1 MIKIPKP
8 ILTVCKFA
16 FAAVPF
22 IWIFSRVEIDRFIPT
37 IVDVKW
43 WTIPILFMSVI
54 VAMLLQGTRWWLLLR
69 AFSPGLTL
77 RSAMGCHFRSL
88 YYSLLL
94 PNTTAQEIVRT
105 VFMAKRIGKVTSW
118 SAAWICKITGLMV
131 SVGLSIY
138 GLTVLSKVAD
148 SAYFM
153 RIILISAMAMVL
165 LIVFSFSK
173 KVTRPLR
180 HILLRLIPES
190 IVGKVEKMREGIY
203 QYRYKKR
210 YVFWAGLITLFA
222 QLSIFGG
229 ASMTIKGITGSSYF
243 LECIAFIPLIEM
255 ISMAQP
261 FTPNGIGVR
270 DALFALMF
278 ARLHLSKEQ
287 LCIYIVISNLSIF
300 LKLLGA
306 LPIIHDFMRKKKR
319 IE

>member
-8 ILTVCKFA
+8 VLTACKFA
-16 FAAVPF
+16 LAVVPF
-22 IWIFSRVEIDRFIPT
+22 IWIFSRVEFDRFIPT

-43 WTIPILFMSVI
+43 WTIPVLFTSVI
-54 VAMLLQGTRWWLLLR
+54 VAMLLQGVRWWLLLR
-69 AFSPGLTL
+69 AFSNELTL

-105 VFMAKRIGKVTSW
+105 VVMAKRIGPVTSW
-118 SAAWICKITGLMV
+118 SAAWVCKITGLMV

-138 GLTVLSKVAD
+138 GLTILSRTTD
-148 SAYFM
+148 SAYFV
-153 RIILISAMAMVL
+153 RIIIIVAMVMLL
-165 LIVFSFSK
+165 LIFISFSK
-173 KVTRPLR
+173 KITRPLR
-180 HILLRLIPES
+180 GILLRFIPAGLI
-190 IVGKVEKMREGIY
+190 GKVDKMREGIY
-203 QYRYKKR
+203 QYRYRKR
-210 YVFWAGLITLFA
+210 YVVWSGLVTLLA
-222 QLSIFGG
+222 QLSVFSG
-229 ASMTIKGITGSSYF
+229 ASMTIKGITGSAYF

-287 LCIYIVISNLSIF
+287 LCIYIVISNLTIL

-306 LPIIHDFMRKKKR
+306 VPIIGDSIGKKK
-319 IE
+319 ETA